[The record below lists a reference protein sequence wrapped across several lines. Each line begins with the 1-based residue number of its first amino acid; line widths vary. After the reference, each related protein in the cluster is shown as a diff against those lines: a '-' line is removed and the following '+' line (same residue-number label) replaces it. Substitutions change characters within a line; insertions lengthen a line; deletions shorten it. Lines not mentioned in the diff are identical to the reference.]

1 MDLFDNLHIG
11 SLTGLS
17 ALAVIVCIVVTG
29 VLILVVFIINAIRAI
44 KENKDAKEDTR
55 EKEFYKEYGLSPE
68 EMRLNLKLARLRG
81 QKRAIVRDELDHNET
96 STVQSLISEQAPAPE
111 QAPQEEPLPEEP
123 KEEPIPE
130 EPKAEEP
137 VQEPEPE
144 PQPEPTPEP
153 EPEPEPTPEPEPQ
166 PEPEPEPQP
175 EPAPEPAP
183 EPEPEPQPEE
193 PAPKVEE
200 APAPTEEPKEEKES
214 TPIPEQKQEEP
225 KEEAPL
231 PEDDAEKA
239 TDAGKKKQGI
249 VKPATKKVVK
259 KKPDDWSKYEGDYE
273 GYYYDPEDAC
283 YYEGEAPAALKKKL
297 DEKRKELEAQNAKGE
312 KKVVIKKIAPPFATL
327 KTPKHERKAPA
338 PVAGF
343 DESVIYGKYVIEHT
357 GDEYYYTLY
366 DSSNKALYTSGNYS
380 TLDYCKRAITRFKTH
395 VLVGDYT
402 TESVDGKFCCVIR
415 RKTYT
420 HRADPV
426 ATFDEAEALKK
437 QIKSFAQTDIIR
449 EQ

>member
-1 MDLFDNLHIG
+1 MDFDNLNLESLANLHIG

-17 ALAVIVCIVVTG
+17 ALAVIVAIAVVGGLIFIVF
-29 VLILVVFIINAIRAI
+29 LISAIRAV
-44 KENKDAKEDTR
+44 KENKDSKEDER

-68 EMRLNLKLARLRG
+68 EMRLNLKLARLRK
-81 QKRAIVRDELDHNET
+81 QKPKKET
-96 STVQSLISEQAPAPE
+96 AAPKTEEPAPE
-111 QAPQEEPLPEEP
+111 EAKEDDFVQEETP
-123 KEEPIPE
+123 KEEPVQEPVEEPAKEEPAPE

-137 VQEPEPE
+137 VKE
-144 PQPEPTPEP
+144 
-153 EPEPEPTPEPEPQ
+153 PEPEPQ

-175 EPAPEPAP
+175 EPVK
-183 EPEPEPQPEE
+183 EPEPEPQPEPVKEEPAKEE

-200 APAPTEEPKEEKES
+200 APAPKEEPKENKDAVLA
-214 TPIPEQKQEEP
+214 PEPKKEEP

-231 PEDDAEKA
+231 PEDDAQKA
-239 TDAGKKKQGI
+239 EEVGKKKQAV
-249 VKPATKKVVK
+249 VKPAAKKVVK

-283 YYEGEAPAALKKKL
+283 YYEGEAPADVQKKL
-297 DEKRKELEAQNAKGE
+297 EEKRKELEAANAKGD

-327 KTPKHERKAPA
+327 KTPKHPRQAPKA
-338 PVAGF
+338 VAGF

-357 GDEYYYTLY
+357 GNEYYYTLY
-366 DSSNKALYTSGNYS
+366 DSGNKVLYTSGNYS

-395 VLVGDYT
+395 VLVGTYT
-402 TESVDGKFCCVIR
+402 TESVDGKFSCVIK
-415 RKTYT
+415 RKSYT
-420 HRADPV
+420 HRADPCN
-426 ATFDEAEALKK
+426 TFEEAEALKK